1 MGISQKEVQYVAM
14 LARLNLSDSEVEK
27 MAAEIGSVLEYVARL
42 DTLDLDEI
50 PPTYH
55 TLEISQPLR
64 DDAPH
69 SSLTRKAALENAP
82 EQDGTFFIVPKAV

>member
-42 DTLDLDEI
+42 DTLD
-50 PPTYH
+50 
-55 TLEISQPLR
+55 
-64 DDAPH
+64 
-69 SSLTRKAALENAP
+69 
-82 EQDGTFFIVPKAV
+82 